1 MPANV
6 RGQGRSYR
14 CLSII
19 PAPAFAGMTGKAGM
33 TSRISA
39 MTKISKVPWFMFPR
53 LRLLFAR
60 LALLATVLLSPPALA
75 GSLTI
80 AAASDLRFALD
91 EVVEQFK
98 ADRPGEDIK
107 VIYGS
112 SGKLFAQIANGA
124 PFDLYFSA
132 DIAYP
137 RELEQKGLTAG
148 PTRPY
153 AVGRI
158 VLWSLD
164 ASLAN
169 TPLQDLPGAGMRR
182 FAIANPRHAPYG
194 MRAREALAHQ
204 GVWEALQPRLVLGEN
219 IAHTAQFVDSGA
231 AEAGIVALSL
241 VLAPP
246 MADKGAWTLIPDT
259 WHEPLEQGHVITRR
273 AADNPLAAAFD
284 HYMDS
289 EPART
294 IMRRHGFVLP
304 GEEGP

>member
-1 MPANV
+1 
-6 RGQGRSYR
+6 
-14 CLSII
+14 
-19 PAPAFAGMTGKAGM
+19 MT
-33 TSRISA
+33 TTRNHSH
-39 MTKISKVPWFMFPR
+39 TR
-53 LRLLFAR
+53 LPTLRRFLAR
-60 LALLATVLLSPPALA
+60 LALLSTVLLSHPTLA

-137 RELEQKGLTAG
+137 RELEEKGLTAG
-148 PTRPY
+148 ATRPY

-164 ASLAN
+164 PALAR
-169 TPLQDLPGAGMRR
+169 TPLQDLPGAGIRR

-204 GVWEALQPRLVLGEN
+204 GVWEAMQSSLVLGEN

-231 AEAGIVALSL
+231 AEAGIVALAL

-259 WHEPLEQGHVITRR
+259 WHEPLEQGYAITRR

-289 EPART
+289 EPARA
-294 IMRRHGFVLP
+294 ILRRYGFVLP

>member
-1 MPANV
+1 
-6 RGQGRSYR
+6 
-14 CLSII
+14 
-19 PAPAFAGMTGKAGM
+19 
-33 TSRISA
+33 
-39 MTKISKVPWFMFPR
+39 MFPR

-153 AVGRI
+153 ALGRI

-164 ASLAN
+164 PALAN
-169 TPLQDLPGAGMRR
+169 TPLQDLPGMDIRR

-194 MRAREALAHQ
+194 MRAREALQHQ
-204 GVWEALQPRLVLGEN
+204 GVWETMQSRLVLGEN

-246 MADKGAWTLIPDT
+246 MADKGAWTLIPDA
-259 WHEPLEQGHVITRR
+259 WHAPLEQGHVITRR

-284 HYMDS
+284 HYMNS
-289 EPART
+289 EPARVV
-294 IMRRHGFVLP
+294 MRRHGFVLP

>member
-1 MPANV
+1 
-6 RGQGRSYR
+6 
-14 CLSII
+14 
-19 PAPAFAGMTGKAGM
+19 
-33 TSRISA
+33 
-39 MTKISKVPWFMFPR
+39 MFPR
-53 LRLLFAR
+53 LRLLFAK
-60 LALLATVLLSPPALA
+60 LALLATVLLSHPALA

-91 EVVEQFK
+91 EVVERFK

-112 SGKLFAQIANGA
+112 SGKLFAQITNGA

-164 ASLAN
+164 QTLAN
-169 TPLQDLPGAGMRR
+169 TPLRDLPTADMRR

-194 MRAREALAHQ
+194 MRAQEALEHQ
-204 GVWEALQPRLVLGEN
+204 GVWEAMQSRLVLGEN

-231 AEAGIVALSL
+231 AEAGIIALSL
-241 VLAPP
+241 ALAPP
-246 MADKGAWTLIPDT
+246 MADKGAWTLILDA
-259 WHEPLEQGHVITRR
+259 WHAPLEQGHVITRR
-273 AADNPLAAAFD
+273 AADNPLAVAFD

-289 EPART
+289 EPARAV
-294 IMRRHGFVLP
+294 MRRYGFLLP

>member
-1 MPANV
+1 
-6 RGQGRSYR
+6 
-14 CLSII
+14 
-19 PAPAFAGMTGKAGM
+19 
-33 TSRISA
+33 
-39 MTKISKVPWFMFPR
+39 MFPR
-53 LRLLFAR
+53 LRLLFGKA
-60 LALLATVLLSPPALA
+60 ALLAAVLLSPPALA

-80 AAASDLRFALD
+80 AAASDLRFALA

-98 ADRPGEDIK
+98 ANRPGEDIK

-148 PTRPY
+148 ATRPY

-164 ASLAN
+164 PALAS
-169 TPLQDLPGAGMRR
+169 TPLRDLPAAGIRR

-194 MRAREALAHQ
+194 MRAQEALAHQ
-204 GVWEALQPRLVLGEN
+204 GVWKTMQSSLVLGEN

-231 AEAGIVALSL
+231 AEAGIIALSL

-246 MADKGAWTLIPDT
+246 MADKGAWTLIPDA
-259 WHEPLEQGHVITRR
+259 WHAPLEQGHVITRR

-289 EPART
+289 EPARA
-294 IMRRHGFVLP
+294 IMRRYGFVLP